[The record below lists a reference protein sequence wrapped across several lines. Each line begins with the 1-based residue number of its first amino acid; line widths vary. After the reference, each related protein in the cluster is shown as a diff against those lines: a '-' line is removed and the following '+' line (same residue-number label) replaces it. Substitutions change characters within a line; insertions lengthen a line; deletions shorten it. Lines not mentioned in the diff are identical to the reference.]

1 MRGPMARLA
10 GITMALAVLC
20 AAPASAR
27 VLQPA
32 ALPHVVAGSAYV
44 RVNQVG
50 YSTSAAKRAYLM
62 SSVNESGATFSVMD
76 GSTAVFTAPIG
87 LQLGSWSSNFP
98 HVYALDFP
106 TTAAGTYTITVSGPA
121 AATSPSF
128 AVGDGSAVYAGAIG
142 NALNFYQDERDGPAY
157 IPSPLRTAP
166 AHLNDEN
173 AMTYRTPKVDADGN
187 FQGSL
192 KPLGTRINAAGG
204 WWDAGDYLKFVQT
217 ESYTTGVLLSG
228 LRDFPAQ
235 MGPHSGA
242 DFTAETT
249 FGVRWLLR
257 MWNDRTK
264 TLYYQVGVGEANGQ
278 TTGDHDI
285 WRLPQADDTW
295 GGHSKADRYIRHRP
309 VFRAAKPGSPIS
321 PNLAGRDAA
330 AFAECYQ
337 VFKSTDPELAA
348 RCLRSAED
356 IFALADTSPRGH
368 LLTVIPF
375 DFYPESEWRD
385 DLEWGA
391 TELYLATKGGGLPPG
406 LPHANPRFYLK
417 QAARWAHAYI
427 TGPNDAADTLNLYDV
442 SGLGPLR
449 PVPGDL
455 DGGRVAR
462 PRRDA
467 ARAARRSPK
476 AARPRECAGP
486 QGSLPVR
493 VPVGRVRHHVSRLR
507 PVGDGQ
513 RVRSVDRHQAL
524 QQAGQPLA
532 GQRAGR
538 ERLGRLPGGG
548 GRHTVPALHAAP
560 GREPGG
566 LAERGAT
573 GAGRGGRRGA
583 ERRHVERQGGRDARL
598 PGAQREPLQEVQQ
611 RRQVQGQRAVMVDGG
626 AGHRPDGDQPAGV
639 RAGRGRA
646 ELTGVAS
653 RYALGRPSPPG
664 DGWPALLA
672 QLVEHFHG
680 KEGVNGSSPLEGFVS
695 RPLGERNQRTRSDVC
710 QLARQ
715 AFANVA

>member
-1 MRGPMARLA
+1 M
-10 GITMALAVLC
+10 
-20 AAPASAR
+20 
-27 VLQPA
+27 
-32 ALPHVVAGSAYV
+32 VAGSAYV

-62 SSVNESGATFSVMD
+62 SNVSEAGASFSVMD

-87 LQLGSWSSNFP
+87 PQLGSWSSNFP

-128 AVGDGSAVYAGAIG
+128 AIGDGSSVYAGAIG
-142 NALNFYQDERDGPAY
+142 NALSFYQDERDGPAY

-173 AMTYRTPKVDADGN
+173 AMTYLTPKVDGDGN

-192 KPLGTRINAAGG
+192 KPLGRRINAAGG

-242 DFTAETT
+242 DFTAETK

-264 TLYYQVGVGEANGQ
+264 TLYYQVGVGEANDQ

-309 VFRAAKPGSPIS
+309 VFRAGKPGSPIS

-337 VFKSTDPELAA
+337 VFKSTDPALAA

-356 IFALADTSPRGH
+356 IFALADTSPGGH

-391 TELYLATKGGGLPPG
+391 TELYLATKGGHLPAG

-417 QAARWAHAYI
+417 HAAHWAHAYI

-442 SGLGPLR
+442 SGLAHY
-449 PVPGDL
+449 DL
-455 DGGRVAR
+455 YRAISMAGGSHGLAVTQPA
-462 PRRDA
+462 
-467 ARAARRSPK
+467 AARRSAK
-476 AARPRECAGP
+476 AARRRGRAGP
-486 QGSLPVR
+486 QGSVPVR
-493 VPVGRVRHHVSRLR
+493 VPVGCVRHHVARLR

-513 RVRSVDRHQAL
+513 RVRPADRHQAL
-524 QQAGQPLA
+524 
-532 GQRAGR
+532 
-538 ERLGRLPGGG
+538 
-548 GRHTVPALHAAP
+548 
-560 GREPGG
+560 
-566 LAERGAT
+566 
-573 GAGRGGRRGA
+573 
-583 ERRHVERQGGRDARL
+583 
-598 PGAQREPLQEVQQ
+598 
-611 RRQVQGQRAVMVDGG
+611 
-626 AGHRPDGDQPAGV
+626 
-639 RAGRGRA
+639 
-646 ELTGVAS
+646 
-653 RYALGRPSPPG
+653 
-664 DGWPALLA
+664 
-672 QLVEHFHG
+672 
-680 KEGVNGSSPLEGFVS
+680 
-695 RPLGERNQRTRSDVC
+695 
-710 QLARQ
+710 
-715 AFANVA
+715 

>member
-1 MRGPMARLA
+1 MRGLMARLA

-20 AAPASAR
+20 AAPASAG
-27 VLQPA
+27 VLKPA
-32 ALPHVVAGSAYV
+32 AMPHVVAGSAYV

-62 SSVNESGATFSVMD
+62 SNVSESGASFSVMD

-87 LQLGSWSSNFP
+87 PQLGSWSSNFP

-128 AVGDGSAVYAGAIG
+128 AIGDGSSVYAGAIG
-142 NALNFYQDERDGPAY
+142 NALSFYQDERDGPAY

-173 AMTYRTPKVDADGN
+173 AMTYLTPKVDGDGN

-192 KPLGTRINAAGG
+192 MPLGRRINAAGG

-242 DFTAETT
+242 DFTAETK

-264 TLYYQVGVGEANGQ
+264 TLYYQVGVGEANDQ

-309 VFRAAKPGSPIS
+309 VFRAGKPGSPIS

-337 VFKSTDPELAA
+337 VFKSTDPALAA

-356 IFALADTSPRGH
+356 IFALADTSPGGH

-391 TELYLATKGGGLPPG
+391 TELYLATKGGHLPAG

-417 QAARWAHAYI
+417 HAAHWAHAYI

-442 SGLGPLR
+442 SGLAHYDLYRAISMAGGSHGLAVTQPQLLADLR
-449 PVPGDL
+449 KQL
-455 DGGRVAR
+455 DGAVAQGRKDPFRFGFPWAAFDTTSHGFGLSVMASEYDQLTGTKRYSKQASHWLGNVLGGNAWGVSLVVGDGTRFPRCMQHQVANLAGSLNGA
-462 PRRDA
+462 PPVLAGAAVEGPNVVTSSGKVDGMRDCPA
-467 ARAARRSPK
+467 HNVNPFKKFNNAAKFKDNVQSWSTVEPAIDLTATSPLAFARAA
-476 AARPRECAGP
+476 AG
-486 QGSLPVR
+486 L
-493 VPVGRVRHHVSRLR
+493 
-507 PVGDGQ
+507 
-513 RVRSVDRHQAL
+513 
-524 QQAGQPLA
+524 
-532 GQRAGR
+532 
-538 ERLGRLPGGG
+538 
-548 GRHTVPALHAAP
+548 
-560 GREPGG
+560 
-566 LAERGAT
+566 
-573 GAGRGGRRGA
+573 
-583 ERRHVERQGGRDARL
+583 
-598 PGAQREPLQEVQQ
+598 
-611 RRQVQGQRAVMVDGG
+611 
-626 AGHRPDGDQPAGV
+626 
-639 RAGRGRA
+639 
-646 ELTGVAS
+646 
-653 RYALGRPSPPG
+653 
-664 DGWPALLA
+664 
-672 QLVEHFHG
+672 
-680 KEGVNGSSPLEGFVS
+680 N
-695 RPLGERNQRTRSDVC
+695 
-710 QLARQ
+710 
-715 AFANVA
+715 

>member
-1 MRGPMARLA
+1 MAV
-10 GITMALAVLC
+10 AVLC

-62 SSVNESGATFSVMD
+62 SSVSEAGASFSVMD
-76 GSTAVFTAPIG
+76 GSTAVFTGPIG
-87 LQLGSWSSNFP
+87 PQLGSWSANFP

-106 TTAAGTYTITVSGPA
+106 TTAAGTYTITVSGPVA
-121 AATSPSF
+121 ARSPGF
-128 AVGDGSAVYAGAIG
+128 AIGAGSAVYAGAIG
-142 NALNFYQDERDGPAY
+142 NALSFYQDERDGPDY
-157 IPSPLRTAP
+157 VPSPLRTAP
-166 AHLNDEN
+166 AHLNDEH
-173 AMTYRTPKVDADGN
+173 AMTYLTPKVDADGI

-192 KPLGTRINAAGG
+192 TPLGTRVNAAGG

-242 DFTAETT
+242 DFTAETN

-264 TLYYQVGVGEANGQ
+264 TLYYQVGVGEANDQ

-295 GGHSKADRYIRHRP
+295 GGHSRADRYIRHRP
-309 VFRAAKPGSPIS
+309 VFRAGKPGSPIS

-337 VFKSTDPELAA
+337 VFKSTDPGLAA

-391 TELYLATKGGGLPPG
+391 TELYLATKGGHLPPG
-406 LPHANPRFYLK
+406 LPHARPRFYLR
-417 QAARWAHAYI
+417 QAAHWAHAYI

-442 SGLGPLR
+442 SGLAHFELDRAITAAGDPAGLATNHAALR
-449 PVPGDL
+449 GDL
-455 DGGRVAR
+455 KKALDGALAQAATDPFGFGFPWNVWDTTAHGAGLSVMASEYDQLTGTSTYAAQADRWLANVLGANAWGLSLIVGTGTNFPKCIQHQVANI
-462 PRRDA
+462 
-467 ARAARRSPK
+467 S
-476 AARPRECAGP
+476 
-486 QGSLPVR
+486 GSLDGSAPVLAGAAVEGPNGGATTGSLSGMR
-493 VPVGRVRHHVSRLR
+493 ACPANG
-507 PVGDGQ
+507 
-513 RVRSVDRHQAL
+513 VDAYAAFNGKTAQFKDNVESYSNTEPAIDL
-524 QQAGQPLA
+524 TATSPLA
-532 GQRAGR
+532 
-538 ERLGRLPGGG
+538 
-548 GRHTVPALHAAP
+548 
-560 GREPGG
+560 
-566 LAERGAT
+566 
-573 GAGRGGRRGA
+573 
-583 ERRHVERQGGRDARL
+583 
-598 PGAQREPLQEVQQ
+598 
-611 RRQVQGQRAVMVDGG
+611 
-626 AGHRPDGDQPAGV
+626 
-639 RAGRGRA
+639 
-646 ELTGVAS
+646 
-653 RYALGRPSPPG
+653 
-664 DGWPALLA
+664 
-672 QLVEHFHG
+672 F
-680 KEGVNGSSPLEGFVS
+680 
-695 RPLGERNQRTRSDVC
+695 
-710 QLARQ
+710 ARQ
-715 AFANVA
+715 AAGIR